1 MVCGAGVDNLSRQG
15 IRNLEI
21 LNDYIIDF
29 QRVYSNI
36 HCLRWF
42 ADKSGDHVCSS
53 SSTAMQSTRFQFC
66 NAFGVLRGIPPL
78 WGLIRVCSKAY
89 TLLRHLVVSIAF
101 VA

>member
-1 MVCGAGVDNLSRQG
+1 MCDAGVDNPSRQR
-15 IRNLEI
+15 IHNLEI

-36 HCLRWF
+36 HCIRWF

-53 SSTAMQSTRFQFC
+53 SSTAMQLTTFQFW

-78 WGLIRVCSKAY
+78 WSLVRVCSKAY
-89 TLLRHLVVSIAF
+89 TLLKHLVVSIAF